1 MSVISSNVGNAAQD
15 RTGEAFVGLPAP
27 RKSGVQSDSLAPPAN
42 RRLPLIGRFTLETQ
56 LKTLSVLGLLFF
68 ALGLYFSYLNGRQ
81 AEDRATYVNTATR
94 VQFLAQLIS
103 RNADRAVAGNP
114 AAFARLK
121 ESSEKMSASLA
132 LLLEGGVA
140 EGRKL
145 PASAAEAQPI
155 VQEMKKIWNA
165 ARSNVDAILAAKS
178 SLIDMRS
185 DEVLPDAQERS
196 QAKAAAQLLSGTSEM
211 LLQASE
217 KAQEAY
223 RSSENARR
231 LPLASAI
238 AAFLAAVG
246 CLALLGYAIVLDVRR
261 RAQQSERENA
271 KTQASI
277 LRLLN
282 QMGDLASGDLT
293 VRAEVTEDVTGAIA
307 DSMNY
312 TVEELR
318 TLVTGVNNASRM
330 VSEKTAETQR
340 ISTRLMEATRQQSR
354 HIDETNNQVIE
365 VVESIN
371 SVSSSAADS
380 ATVAQRSLRA
390 AEQGA
395 AAVQDSIKGM
405 HEIRDQIQDTAK
417 RIKRLGESSQEI
429 GEIVELIS
437 DITEQTNVLALNAAI
452 QAASAGEAGRGFSV
466 VAEEV
471 QRLAER
477 SGEAS
482 RKIGAIVKTIQTD
495 THDVAVAM
503 EKSTQGVVEG
513 TKRSDAAGKALAE
526 IRAVSRQL
534 AHIISSISDA
544 TAAQAEATTRVANN
558 MQNIMDITR
567 EASAG
572 TQQTA
577 SAVVNLA
584 QLAEDL
590 KGSVADFKL

>member
-1 MSVISSNVGNAAQD
+1 MSVISSNVGNAAPD
-15 RTGEAFVGLPAP
+15 RSGEAFSGLAAP
-27 RKSGVQSDSLAPPAN
+27 RKSGGQSDSLAPIAN
-42 RRLPLIGRFTLETQ
+42 RKLPLIGRFALETQ

-68 ALGLYFSYLNGRQ
+68 VLGLYFTYLNGRQ
-81 AEDRATYVNTATR
+81 AEDRGTYISTATR
-94 VQFLAQLIS
+94 VQFLAQLMS
-103 RNADRAVAGNP
+103 RSADRAVAGNP

-132 LLLEGGVA
+132 LLLEGGAA

-145 PASAAEAQPI
+145 PASGAEVQPL

-178 SLIDMRS
+178 SLVDMRS
-185 DEVLPDAQERS
+185 DESLPDAQERS
-196 QAKAAAQLLSGTSEM
+196 QAKAAAQLLSGTSET

-231 LPLASAI
+231 LPLAAAI
-238 AAFLAAVG
+238 AAFLAAIG
-246 CLALLGYAIVLDVRR
+246 CVALLGYAIVLDVRR

-340 ISTRLMEATRQQSR
+340 ISARLMEATRQQSR

-365 VVESIN
+365 VVQSIN

-380 ATVAQRSLRA
+380 AAVAQRSLRA

-477 SGEAS
+477 SGDAS

-544 TAAQAEATTRVANN
+544 TAAQAQATTLVANN